1 MKQKTKLVQKKA
13 HITKEHSLFSN
24 FFKAFNEK
32 KSDQANDL
40 LELVEAFYKPKLHEV
55 RHQITIL
62 EQQEN
67 QPHSSEHVEKL
78 KQEL

>member
-1 MKQKTKLVQKKA
+1 MQA
-13 HITKEHSLFSN
+13 RARITEEEEHALFSN

-40 LELVEAFYKPKLHEV
+40 LELVEAFYKPRLHEV

-62 EQQEN
+62 EQQEYD
-67 QPHSSEHVEKL
+67 S
-78 KQEL
+78 